1 MAAPDS
7 LCAHCGTPLRANAPF
22 CSACGKPVTNRQQVL
37 QKTPPVV
44 LPPVQS
50 APAGVERAGRGVR
63 CACGLLD
70 LAAMLSP
77 TLPLAIAAAILGVG
91 EVVYVVAPVAF
102 AAVWLWMQIW
112 QGYTGM
118 SFGKAMLGLRLVTAV
133 GHNVPHVAATLTR
146 AGVFAGTAGFAA
158 LPVLASAV
166 PADGMHDRVSAL
178 AVIDVVRGANPL
190 GAQPMAVLRRSA
202 GSAPG
207 LNKVQSPFNMSGR
220 R

>member
-1 MAAPDS
+1 MAGADS
-7 LCAHCGTPLRANAPF
+7 TCAHCGSPLRANAPF
-22 CSACGKPVTNRQQVL
+22 CSACGQPVTNRQQVL
-37 QKTPPVV
+37 HDQHAVV
-44 LPPVQS
+44 LPPVPT
-50 APAGVERAGRGVR
+50 APVGVERAGRGIR
-63 CACGLLD
+63 CACALLD

-91 EVVYVVAPVAF
+91 EVVYIVAPVAL

-133 GHNVPHVAATLTR
+133 GHNVPHVSATLTR
-146 AGVFAGTAGFAA
+146 AGVFGGTAGFAA
-158 LPVLASAV
+158 LPVLLSAV
-166 PADGMHDRVSAL
+166 PADGMHDRISAL

-190 GAQPMAVLRRSA
+190 GARPTAVLRRSA
-202 GSAPG
+202 GNGPG